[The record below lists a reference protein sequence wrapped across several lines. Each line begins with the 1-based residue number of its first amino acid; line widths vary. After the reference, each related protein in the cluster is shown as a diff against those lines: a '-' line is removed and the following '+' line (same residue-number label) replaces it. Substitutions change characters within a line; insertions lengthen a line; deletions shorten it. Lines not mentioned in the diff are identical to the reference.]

1 MFMIGQ
7 KMNEPS
13 RLQNKIKRIV
23 ILTYGSRGDVEPFVA
38 LGHRLMLEG
47 YSVCLVAPKPFVAFA
62 NEYGLEFSAIES
74 DPDELGQMFANQAGI
89 NWFKMISSMAQHVM
103 PIARDAFRT
112 IKTAAQDADMIIH
125 SFLLTDAGHTL
136 AVQQGI
142 PEISAQF
149 FPVFL
154 PTGDFPA
161 VALPDLPLGKLY
173 RRGLHSINTTMFRNS
188 ARFMFKRLRQ
198 ISPELPELAPW
209 PFSGPVE
216 NQPPILFAY
225 SQYVLPHPDDW
236 PANAHVTGF
245 WQLPIPADW
254 SPPSDLAIFLSEGPA
269 PIYFGPGSMRSEKLH
284 LLLEMVITAA
294 RKLEKRVVLG
304 VSSEDIPA
312 PLKGKDIISA
322 KGVPHRWLFPQMSYI
337 MHHGG
342 AGTSGAAVASGVPNS
357 GIPFSVDQTFW
368 AKRLYQ
374 LGVGPS
380 APTAKKITVED
391 VERMMRDGTKNP
403 DYRIRTEQIKEKITK
418 EDGIGAAIRII
429 SDQFQK

>member
-236 PANAHVTGF
+236 P
-245 WQLPIPADW
+245 
-254 SPPSDLAIFLSEGPA
+254 SDLAIFLSEGPA